1 MTAIASEIEKLIG
14 KDKFTAWENLDPK
27 QQENIKNAIAPGTTP
42 AGIAYPHTQTELAEI
57 MTTADRHQWRILPC
71 GSGSKI
77 DWGGLVQNINLIIS
91 TQHLN
96 NIIDHAAGDLT
107 ITVEAGI
114 KLIEIQKILAQANQ
128 FLALNP
134 AYPNT
139 ATLGGIIATADSGS
153 LRQKYGGVRDQLIG
167 FSCIRSDGKIA
178 KAGGRVVKNVAGY
191 DLMKLITGSYGTL
204 GIISQVTFRVYPLPE
219 TSQTVILT
227 GEAEAIYQ
235 ANQTLLNSAL
245 TPTAIDLISPQLNN
259 KLGWSKKPENLGL
272 IVRFQNI
279 AESVKEQSDRLAEV
293 GQKLGLQVQIFS
305 DNHEN
310 NLWELLPEQIVT
322 FPPDTAIICKIGVI
336 PSEAVKTLQKLDT
349 LFQGLGFI
357 HAGSGL
363 GKIYFPANTNDVGD
377 RLSKLRDFCQSNN
390 GFLTILTAPKT
401 IKEKLD
407 IWGYNGNALNLM
419 RQIKNQFDPKNLL
432 SPHRFINGI

>member
-1 MTAIASEIEKLIG
+1 MTAIASEIEKIIG
-14 KDKFTAWENLDPK
+14 KDKFTPWENLDTK
-27 QQENIKNAIAPGTTP
+27 QQENIQKAIAPGTTP

-57 MTTADRHQWRILPC
+57 MTTVDRHQWRILTC

-77 DWGGLVQNINLIIS
+77 NWGGLVKDINLIIS

-96 NIIDHAAGDLT
+96 NIIDHATGDLT

-114 KLIEIQKILAQANQ
+114 KLIELQKTLANTNQ

-134 AYPNT
+134 AYPAT

-167 FSCIRSDGKIA
+167 FTCIRSDGKIA

-191 DLMKLITGSYGTL
+191 DLMKLFTGSYGTL
-204 GIISQVTFRVYPLPE
+204 GIISQVTFRLYPLPE

-227 GEAEAIYQ
+227 GEAATISQ
-235 ANQTLLNSAL
+235 ATQTLLNSAL
-245 TPTAIDLISPQLNN
+245 TPTAVDLLSPQLTHKLELSNN
-259 KLGWSKKPENLGL
+259 QEKYSL
-272 IVRFQNI
+272 IVRFQSI
-279 AESVKEQSDRLAEV
+279 ADSVKEQADRLTEI
-293 GQKLGLQVQIFS
+293 GQKLGLQV
-305 DNHEN
+305 EN
-310 NLWELLPEQIVT
+310 LTAHAESNLWQLLPEQIEKNT
-322 FPPDTAIICKIGVI
+322 PEAAIICKIGVI

-363 GKIYFPANTNDVGD
+363 GKIYFPANNDIGD
-377 RLSKLRDFCQSNN
+377 RLSKLREFCQANG
-390 GFLTILTAPKT
+390 GFLTILTAPQT
-401 IKEKLD
+401 IKERLD
-407 IWGYNGNALNLM
+407 IWGYNGNALDLM
-419 RQIKNQFDPKNLL
+419 RQIKQQFDPKNLL